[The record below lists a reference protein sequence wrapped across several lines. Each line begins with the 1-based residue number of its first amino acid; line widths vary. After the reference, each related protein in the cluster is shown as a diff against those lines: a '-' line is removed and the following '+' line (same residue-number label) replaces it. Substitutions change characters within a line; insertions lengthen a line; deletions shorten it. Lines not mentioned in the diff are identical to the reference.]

1 MGQRRFAPTVTMD
14 ITPTL
19 ARPMG
24 SMAQIILL
32 AACLS
37 VPGRGSM
44 VSAATASLIA
54 DSVGIAGSAVIVGSV
69 VIVGSMATGDSG
81 VIVDSMAVANS
92 TAVTDFTAAV
102 VEDSMAAVAVHMVA
116 VASMEVAEVTAAAV
130 GNRG

>member
-1 MGQRRFAPTVTMD
+1 
-14 ITPTL
+14 
-19 ARPMG
+19 
-24 SMAQIILL
+24 MAQIILL

-54 DSVGIAGSAVIVGSV
+54 DSV